1 MRSVTT
7 FSTQDRAG
15 ELRRAWPRRR
25 ARLRRDPLAR
35 SAQRRE
41 RLARPRCGVRPA
53 ACGERRN
60 DAPRLRPEPMLRGFL
75 PLCRH

>member
-15 ELRRAWPRRR
+15 AVRSAWPRRR
-25 ARLRRDPLAR
+25 ARLRSDALAR
-35 SAQRRE
+35 RVRRGMKPDG
-41 RLARPRCGVRPA
+41 APRGARPA
-53 ACGERRN
+53 ARGLRRN

-75 PLCRH
+75 PVGRH